1 VVLVFLTWVVALALV
16 AAAGVAV
23 VHLNPGEDGVGVL
36 WPLLLFAGLF
46 VAFVP
51 MYLVFPPGVSL
62 REALPGAALAAAAW
76 TISGALFRAYTRA
89 STSVE
94 FFNLV
99 GAMTNAMV
107 ADRVIE
113 PRT

>member
-1 VVLVFLTWVVALALV
+1 VVLVFITWVVALALV
-16 AAAGVAV
+16 VVIGVAV
-23 VHLNPGEDGVGVL
+23 ACLNPGEDGVGVL

-51 MYLVFPPGVSL
+51 VYLVFPPGVSL
-62 REALPGAALAAAAW
+62 REALPGPALAAAAW

-94 FFNLV
+94 FSSLV